1 MGRAAA
7 GGRAGG
13 ASWGRASRELRRPL
27 VRLPQALPKP
37 AEPPEPRAAGPS
49 RAQVSGR
56 PWGEGASQKSRPS
69 RRQQGAER
77 PALPGRSHRG
87 TGRGRGG
94 LRRVGPEP
102 RPARG
107 VGPRPREA
115 PGPQARSRTGGGRGW
130 GSESWHRVWGLLWQ
144 RRPDPCPPPPSP
156 RMLPC
161 ASCLP
166 GSLLLWALL
175 LLLLGAASPQ
185 DSEEPD
191 SYTVGTV
198 GPLAWAGLGRD
209 TEARIL
215 GWLLLG
221 KIVPSLGWWSSWG
234 HCLEQARRVAQ
245 LGPWSRPGQLER
257 TRGDHWP
264 PLVPLVGMHRWL

>member
-1 MGRAAA
+1 M
-7 GGRAGG
+7 
-13 ASWGRASRELRRPL
+13 
-27 VRLPQALPKP
+27 
-37 AEPPEPRAAGPS
+37 
-49 RAQVSGR
+49 
-56 PWGEGASQKSRPS
+56 
-69 RRQQGAER
+69 
-77 PALPGRSHRG
+77 
-87 TGRGRGG
+87 
-94 LRRVGPEP
+94 
-102 RPARG
+102 
-107 VGPRPREA
+107 
-115 PGPQARSRTGGGRGW
+115 
-130 GSESWHRVWGLLWQ
+130 LWQ
-144 RRPDPCPPPPSP
+144 RLPDPCPPPPSP
-156 RMLPC
+156 RMLPF

-175 LLLLGAASPQ
+175 LLVLGAASPQ

-234 HCLEQARRVAQ
+234 HCLEQAGRVAR
-245 LGPWSRPGQLER
+245 LGPWSRPGQLEG

-264 PLVPLVGMHRWL
+264 PLVHLVGMHRWL